1 MVLYRYSGEIILLR
15 NMPDRSTYEQI
26 SDWLR
31 IYKSST
37 NDYEKEKVRTLI
49 VSEMVPVVKN
59 IAKTIARRDYD
70 PIEDLVQAGFIGL
83 LKAIEKYD
91 ANKNDNFRIY
101 AGYLII
107 GEMKHYIRD
116 KLNMIRVPRY
126 IHELTIRI
134 NSFTKELTPE
144 EVSSLTLDEV
154 ASALDVPEQT
164 VNLAFQ
170 AERRRNTISLE
181 DVFTQDEDSF
191 GYEEV
196 IASGDYKDKE
206 AFEDARITF
215 EDVIEKLPLEYKTLI
230 DMYYK
235 QDMSKKGIAEKMQIS
250 QMSVTRKMKRAF
262 EMMATLVAEER
273 QKSA

>member
-1 MVLYRYSGEIILLR
+1 MRYSGEIILLR